1 VCIYNK
7 IAEAIKNT
15 KSFFHLVRLS
25 TSTAKPLRRGRL
37 QSHVLH
43 LQRPGRG
50 LPAKNHVT
58 SGYATTPALTGRD
71 NHGTE
76 NETKIRAVAKRRAP
90 CAVQAK
96 HRQPIRPGL
105 EHGIG
110 SGRRAQRKLPCTGG
124 TGGTRAAGLVT
135 EEKKGICFS
144 VFHANATARRLP
156 RPASNQTG
164 DSSAYT
170 QAQPVAV

>member
-1 VCIYNK
+1 VFCTR
-7 IAEAIKNT
+7 AIPAMRRRAQDR
-15 KSFFHLVRLS
+15 SR

-96 HRQPIRPGL
+96 HRQPIRPGSD
-105 EHGIG
+105 HGIG
-110 SGRRAQRKLPCTGG
+110 
-124 TGGTRAAGLVT
+124 RAADVHSVSYPVREGPV
-135 EEKKGICFS
+135 EPVRRVWSQKKKKAFAFLFS
-144 VFHANATARRLP
+144 MPMQQRGVCLDPLQIKQEIPLP
-156 RPASNQTG
+156 THKHNL
-164 DSSAYT
+164 
-170 QAQPVAV
+170 

>member
-135 EEKKGICFS
+135 EEKKKAFAFLFS
-144 VFHANATARRLP
+144 MPMQQRGVCLDPLQIKQEIPLP
-156 RPASNQTG
+156 THKHNL
-164 DSSAYT
+164 
-170 QAQPVAV
+170 